1 MTAVASVLLLSLPLA
16 RALALPRPPT
26 PAAATATSIPA
37 AKPLVVC
44 TSAGSLEGL
53 GFCRAAVSSGA
64 YRVRALTRS
73 LTSARTRQLEAIG
86 AEVVVADNH
95 DPSALEAAFAGA
107 AAVYGITTWSGSTF
121 AADGSVRRPAD
132 VTSES
137 LLASEVAQGLNIIA
151 AAEAAD
157 VGHFVLQSMHRG
169 GLRDGEPSADGHRVD
184 ASVPA
189 PLHHRA
195 KWRQEEALRAS
206 SLRRWSI
213 LRQPTYLENFG
224 NDALAAKGTRLRLL
238 QPGVVSGLLAPET
251 ELTVIAV
258 DDLGQLA
265 LAIVKEGDA
274 YHGRT
279 LAAGAERISGRALA
293 AAAGRVNPRVH
304 FAYRPVPW
312 AVLRFAIPVAY
323 PRQLRRWLA
332 RGGNDEGAAA
342 DADAAVFAESR
353 RLHPGTLTSVEAW
366 LEARGVGAFE
376 PPPAQRLAAALSRW
390 TTWRLEAAA
399 DIRAPKGAASPDA
412 PAAAGRVEGSRQVA

>member
-16 RALALPRPPT
+16 RALALPHPPT
-26 PAAATATSIPA
+26 PAAAAATSLAA

-73 LTSARTRQLEAIG
+73 LASARTRQLEAIG

-151 AAEAAD
+151 AAEKAG

-169 GLRDGEPSADGHRVD
+169 GLRDGERSADGHRVD

-238 QPGVVSGLLAPET
+238 QPGVVCGLRAPGP

-265 LAIVKEGDA
+265 LAIMKEGDA

-293 AAAGRVNPRVH
+293 AAAGRVNPRVR

-312 AVLRFAIPVAY
+312 AVLRLIPVAY

-399 DIRAPKGAASPDA
+399 DIRAPKGAASSDA